1 MDKPELLTVADFL
14 ASYKIGRTSFYRE
27 VQAGRIRLRKMGTAS
42 RIARTDAEAWAASL
56 PVREGAAT

>member
-27 VQAGRIRLRKMGTAS
+27 VSAGRIRVRKMGTAS
-42 RIARTDAEAWAASL
+42 RISRTDAEAWVASL
-56 PVREGAAT
+56 PVCSGVAT